1 LLPIKSARLASGTE
15 TLDCIRCGLCLAVCP
30 TYREH
35 LSETASPRGR
45 VALARKGLEGELK
58 LSTNLAAQMYACF
71 DCMACNDICPVGIR
85 PANLAL
91 EMRDLQEQIQPAK
104 WKNTLFGEL
113 IPHPGRLETATWP
126 LRVYEKLGLRQLVY
140 ALGLRKLLSA
150 RMRDLEAMLPHLPRR
165 PLRQVLPEVT
175 QAKGETRFKVGFFL
189 GCAQSLLFADESAA
203 SLRVLTHNG
212 CTVITPEKTICC
224 GMPALGY
231 GRPDLV
237 LEQARVNIALFE
249 KINVEAIVTDC
260 ATCGSTLKDYG
271 ALLVN
276 DPAWAGRAAAFSSRV
291 RDVSEFLM
299 SIPLAKPQGRVEARV
314 TYHDPCH
321 LRRGQGVW
329 KQPRQLLTM
338 IDGLE
343 FVDLPEADWC
353 CGSAGSQLITH
364 YETSLKVLLRK
375 VDSLASTQAN
385 YIASGCPGCQMQL
398 NAGVRRQGLS
408 VQVVHPIELLDKAY
422 RNGSLNRSPQEMTRG
437 VNLP

>member
-175 QAKGETRFKVGFFL
+175 QAKGCSRMKARPAC
-189 GCAQSLLFADESAA
+189 GC
-203 SLRVLTHNG
+203 
-212 CTVITPEKTICC
+212 
-224 GMPALGY
+224 
-231 GRPDLV
+231 
-237 LEQARVNIALFE
+237 
-249 KINVEAIVTDC
+249 
-260 ATCGSTLKDYG
+260 
-271 ALLVN
+271 
-276 DPAWAGRAAAFSSRV
+276 
-291 RDVSEFLM
+291 
-299 SIPLAKPQGRVEARV
+299 
-314 TYHDPCH
+314 
-321 LRRGQGVW
+321 
-329 KQPRQLLTM
+329 
-338 IDGLE
+338 
-343 FVDLPEADWC
+343 
-353 CGSAGSQLITH
+353 
-364 YETSLKVLLRK
+364 
-375 VDSLASTQAN
+375 
-385 YIASGCPGCQMQL
+385 
-398 NAGVRRQGLS
+398 
-408 VQVVHPIELLDKAY
+408 
-422 RNGSLNRSPQEMTRG
+422 
-437 VNLP
+437 